1 MRSQEQTMKTDG
13 SRHKLQIQGAM
24 STRGADR
31 AGQRLATAALV
42 LAWAMGVAAIIYAAR
57 WW

>member
-1 MRSQEQTMKTDG
+1 MKTDG

>member
-1 MRSQEQTMKTDG
+1 MKSD
-13 SRHKLQIQGAM
+13 SNRHKLQIQGAM

-31 AGQRLATAALV
+31 AGQRLATAALIF
-42 LAWAMGVAAIIYAAR
+42 ACTMGIAAIICAAR

>member
-1 MRSQEQTMKTDG
+1 MNTESN
-13 SRHKLQIQGAM
+13 RHKLHIRGDM

-31 AGQRLATAALV
+31 AGQRLATAV
-42 LAWAMGVAAIIYAAR
+42 LIFACTMGLATIIWAVR